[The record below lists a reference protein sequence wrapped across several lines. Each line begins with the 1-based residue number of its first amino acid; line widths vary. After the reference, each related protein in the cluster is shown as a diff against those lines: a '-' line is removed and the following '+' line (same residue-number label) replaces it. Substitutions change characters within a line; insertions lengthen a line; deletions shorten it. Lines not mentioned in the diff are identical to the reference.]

1 MGLLS
6 RRARVMWLALLIV
19 AAALPGAAVAQ
30 DAASGSG
37 ERPSFGSRLKEV
49 GGEVVPGQIIV
60 KYDEGVGPSAQAD
73 VRRGLDMSRETDLD
87 LINADVVQVQ
97 DGTSVPQA
105 IEELEADPDVAYAA
119 PDRIVRPM
127 GYADEE
133 RFKELWGLDNTG
145 QEILGGA
152 GQPDADVDAPE
163 AALKSDGGEDVV
175 VAVIDDGVDFGH
187 PDLADRA
194 WSNDGEIANNNV
206 DDDGNGYI
214 DDVNG
219 YDFANDDNTVHD
231 TAQDFH
237 GTHVAGTIAASSD
250 GRNVVGVAPNVEIMA
265 VKFLGGPFTSES
277 TAIQAI
283 EYASDNG
290 ATISNNSWGFES
302 PPISGPDPLKQ
313 AIERSGMLFVAS
325 AGNGGFNGQ
334 GDNNDTSRFQRAY
347 PASYDSPNILSVAAA
362 NNRGRLASFSN
373 YGPKSVDL
381 TAPGV
386 DVLSTVPS
394 VPAESGAALSA
405 AADVATPDGT
415 VQAAAAGGN
424 AFVAGFGVEEISG
437 NRARTEFMSDALD
450 SVGYGAGTCQP
461 EAEFCPSP
469 EQVVLVDDDLS
480 SEFGEFGI
488 PDVTPVLSSAIKRY
502 TGVAPRVIEVGP
514 GDGPAYSEISGKTV
528 VWATGWAPFS
538 ADAEFQDVKKTLTF
552 NDQNNLARFVRDGG
566 GLVLTGMDA
575 LYDIEDSAFVTR
587 TLGLEVRS
595 DYPTAVFEGATGT
608 SFEGESYTLDDRQFA
623 IPFFHDVIAPAGTG
637 ASTQGTVVTPEG
649 YEEYFSGTSM
659 AAPHATGTA
668 ALAAGEFPDLLNR
681 PSALRRAVMG
691 TGQPL
696 PSTLGRT
703 VTGDMANADNAVTN
717 TAPRISSV
725 SPVGSTSD
733 GTPRI
738 RATVVDLQETL
749 RKSDVELSVDGA
761 PRTNFSYNANSG
773 ALSFTDAM
781 KEGRHSVKIT
791 ATDPQG
797 AKTSRNWAFQV
808 D

>member
-6 RRARVMWLALLIV
+6 RRARVMWLALLFA

-30 DAASGSG
+30 DAASSG
-37 ERPSFGSRLKEV
+37 ERPSFGSRLKDV

-60 KYDEGVGPSAQAD
+60 KYDEGVGPRAQAD
-73 VRRGLDMSRETDLD
+73 VRRGLDVSRETDLD

-97 DGTSVPQA
+97 EGTSVPRA

-133 RFKELWGLDNTG
+133 RFKELWGLDNAG

-152 GQPDADVDAPE
+152 GQRDADVDAPE

-206 DDDGNGYI
+206 DDDGNGYV

-231 TAQDFH
+231 TTQDFH

-250 GRNVVGVAPNVEIMA
+250 GQNVVGVAPNVEIMA

-302 PPISGPDPLKQ
+302 PPISGRDPLEQ

-325 AGNGGFNGQ
+325 AGNGGFDGR
-334 GDNNDTSRFQRAY
+334 GDNNDTSRFERAY

-373 YGPKSVDL
+373 FGPKSVDL

-405 AADVATPDGT
+405 AAEVATPDGT
-415 VQAAAAGGN
+415 AQAAAAGGN

-437 NRARTEFMSDALD
+437 DEARADFMKESLE
-450 SVGYGAGTCQP
+450 SVGFDFCGAEVCTQYQR
-461 EAEFCPSP
+461 E
-469 EQVVLVDDDLS
+469 VVIVDDDLS
-480 SEFGEFGI
+480 SEFARFGI
-488 PDVTPVLSSAIKRY
+488 PDVTSTLTDAIRSA
-502 TGVAPRVIEVGP
+502 TSGTPTDVRVIEVGP
-514 GDGPAYSEISGKTV
+514 GDAPNLDQVRADAV

-538 ADAEFQDVKKTLTF
+538 ADAEFRNVKKTLTF
-552 NDQNNLARFVRDGG
+552 NDQNNLARFVRNDGA
-566 GLVLTGMDA
+566 LILTGMDA
-575 LYDIEDSAFVTR
+575 LYGIEDSAFVTQ

-608 SFEGESYTLDDRQFA
+608 SFEGGSYTLDDREFA
-623 IPFFHDVIAPAGTG
+623 IPFFHDVVAPAGAG

-668 ALAAGEFPDLLNR
+668 ALAAGEFPELLNR

-703 VTGDMANADNAVTN
+703 VTGDMANAGNAVTN
-717 TAPRISSV
+717 TAPRISGV
-725 SPVGSTSD
+725 SPVDSTSD
-733 GTPRI
+733 GTPKI
-738 RATVVDLQETL
+738 RATVVDLQELL